1 MSNVLFGP
9 GATGIVGAAG
19 GATHAAKDIVA
30 ANAAAICGWKKVHVL
45 PPDGK
50 LSLRRLFLHSP
61 GQCRGGQQGSGAA
74 GIARTEAQTDLP
86 AMRVLGL
93 RYRGANGP
101 GP

>member
-19 GATHAAKDIVA
+19 GATHAAKDYRCRQHRG
-30 ANAAAICGWKKVHVL
+30 NLRMEKVHVL

-50 LSLRRLFLHSP
+50 LSLRRLFLYRP

-74 GIARTEAQTDLP
+74 GVARAEAQTDLP
-86 AMRVLGL
+86 TTRILGL
-93 RYRGANGP
+93 YYPGAVGP